1 MDLSAAGLGPG
12 MQLNTAA
19 LSADQAAG
27 LLGLIPADPSNPT
40 LATARQALA
49 LSTAQASAHEA
60 AYYCTVSCL
69 HSVSHSLSLIH
80 LCGSMLIVDLPHL
93 LPSTM
98 LVADAVLA
106 IKLM

>member
-1 MDLSAAGLGPG
+1 MDLSAAGLTPG
-12 MQLNTAA
+12 MQLNAAA

-27 LLGLIPADPSNPT
+27 LLGLIPADPSTPT

-69 HSVSHSLSLIH
+69 HRPTFLSQPYPSG
-80 LCGSMLIVDLPHL
+80 GSMLIVALPHL
-93 LPSTM
+93 
-98 LVADAVLA
+98 
-106 IKLM
+106 